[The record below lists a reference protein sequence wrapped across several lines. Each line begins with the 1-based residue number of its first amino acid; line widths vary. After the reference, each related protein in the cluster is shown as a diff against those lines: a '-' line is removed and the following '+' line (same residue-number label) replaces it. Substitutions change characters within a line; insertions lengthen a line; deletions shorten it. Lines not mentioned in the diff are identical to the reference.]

1 MKPLQ
6 LKGISYY
13 CVSNMKVLICCNQ
26 IPFPLKDGYSIACM
40 HLAEG
45 LISQGAEVDILAYNT
60 SKKPLNRNSF
70 SDELRNKFN
79 WHFINV
85 DNKTNIAGALA
96 ALIKGKNYN
105 ISRFNTK
112 HILNSF
118 SNIINLKN
126 YDIIQL
132 EGLYM
137 APLIPVIKSETNIKI
152 TYRSHNIEFKI
163 WDRIAKNSNVYL
175 KRLYLKLLS
184 SQLKSYEKNIWHE
197 VDSILPISKKDLRY
211 IKDSNINNELKYLA
225 FGLKLKKVEISK
237 KPLDLFFIG
246 SMDWLPNIEGLSW
259 FIKDIWPEI
268 KKKYADI
275 TFHIAG
281 RKMPSE
287 ISFLNDEKIMI
298 HGEVESSYEF
308 MNSHGIM
315 LVPLLS
321 GSGVRIKIIEGL
333 SQGNCILST
342 SIGAEGLFRSGD
354 EHILIADNKKEFLE
368 NIGRCIMDSSLIIR
382 TGEKALNYVHNNHN
396 IEIISKDL
404 LAYYNK
410 LVAV

>member
-1 MKPLQ
+1 
-6 LKGISYY
+6 
-13 CVSNMKVLICCNQ
+13 MKVLICCNQ

-45 LISQGAEVDILAYNT
+45 LLSQGIEVDILAYNT
-60 SKKPLNRNSF
+60 SKKPLDSNSF
-70 SDELRNKFN
+70 SDELKNKFN
-79 WHFINV
+79 WHFINI
-85 DNKTNIAGALA
+85 DNKVNILGALA

-112 HILNSF
+112 HILRGVSK
-118 SNIINLKN
+118 IISQNN

-137 APLIPVIKSETNIKI
+137 APLIPVIKREVNVKVS
-152 TYRSHNIEFKI
+152 YRSHNIEFKI
-163 WDRIAKNSNVYL
+163 WQLIAKNSKGVF
-175 KRLYLKLLS
+175 KRLYLKFLS
-184 SQLKSYEKNIWHE
+184 SQLKTYEKSIWE
-197 VDSILPISKKDLRY
+197 AVDCILPISKKDLLY
-211 IKDSNINNELKYLA
+211 IKDSMVNNELKYLA
-225 FGLKLKKVEISK
+225 FGLNLEKIEIAK

-246 SMDWLPNIEGLSW
+246 SLDWLPNTEGLNW
-259 FIKDIWPEI
+259 FIKEIWPEI
-268 KKKYADI
+268 KKIHTNIK
-275 TFHIAG
+275 FHIAG
-281 RKMPSE
+281 RNMPSE
-287 ISFLNDEKIMI
+287 IFALNDEKII
-298 HGEVESSYEF
+298 VHGEVESAHEF

-342 SIGAEGLFRSGD
+342 SIGAEGLFSSGD
-354 EHILIADNKKEFLE
+354 EHILIADNKKAFLE
-368 NIGRCIMDSSLIIR
+368 NIELCKRDNDLIKK
-382 TGEKALNYVHNNHN
+382 TGEKALAYAHNNHN

-410 LVAV
+410 LIAL